1 MVNNEKN
8 KYENVILTKQIED
21 FVGHLSIEKNY
32 ALNTI
37 SSYKRDLLKFSSFL
51 SKKEVL
57 DLKMIDPDVINI
69 FVMELRHSNTS
80 GKSIKRYLSSI
91 RVFFNFLI
99 EVGEVQT
106 NPALLIKTP
115 KVERDLPK
123 TIDFDDLKKMM
134 TINSTQ
140 YKELRAVLMIEL
152 LYSCALRV
160 SELVGINFEDIDMD
174 EGFVKVMGKGGNAR
188 FSPMGQTTID
198 VLKRYIKQRPSFATN
213 ALFINQNNTRI
224 STRTVQN
231 VVKKRALQV
240 GISINVHPH
249 MLRHAA
255 ATHFLQSS
263 HDLRTVQEFLGHKS
277 IKSTQVYTHL
287 DFLELS
293 KVYDEFHPRAKK

>member
-21 FVGHLSIEKNY
+21 FVEHLSIEKNY
-32 ALNTI
+32 AINTI

-51 SKKEVL
+51 EVREFSDFNL
-57 DLKMIDPDVINI
+57 IDSDVLNL
-69 FVMELRHSNTS
+69 FVMELRHRNTS

-91 RVFFNFLI
+91 RVFFTFLI
-99 EVGEVQT
+99 DNNQIEV
-106 NPALLIKTP
+106 NPALAIKTP

-134 TINSTQ
+134 TINSSK
-140 YKELRAVLMIEL
+140 YKELRSVSMIEL

-160 SELVGINFEDIDMD
+160 SELVGINLEDIDMD
-174 EGFVKVMGKGGNAR
+174 EGFVKVIGKGNKSR
-188 FSPMGQTTID
+188 FSPVGQKTID
-198 VLKRYIKQRPSFATN
+198 ILKRYIKLRPKCDSN
-213 ALFINQNNTRI
+213 ALFVNKKNTRI
-224 STRTVQN
+224 SSRTVQN
-231 VVKKRALQV
+231 IVKKRALEV
-240 GISINVHPH
+240 GVSINVHPH

-263 HDLRTVQEFLGHKS
+263 HDLRTVQEYLGHKS

>member
-21 FVGHLSIEKNY
+21 FVVHLSIEKNY

-57 DLKMIDPDVINI
+57 DFKMIDPDVLNI
-69 FVMELRHSNTS
+69 FVMELRHTNTS

-160 SELVGINFEDIDMD
+160 SELVGINLEDIDMD
-174 EGFVKVMGKGGNAR
+174 EGFVKVMGKGGKAR
-188 FSPMGQTTID
+188 FSPMGQTTVD
-198 VLKRYIKQRPSFATN
+198 VLKRYIKQRPSSATN

-240 GISINVHPH
+240 GVSINVHPH

>member
-57 DLKMIDPDVINI
+57 DFKMIDTDVLNI

-99 EVGEVQT
+99 EVGEAQT

-160 SELVGINFEDIDMD
+160 FELVGINLEDIDMD
-174 EGFVKVMGKGGNAR
+174 EGFVKVMGKGGKAR
-188 FSPMGQTTID
+188 FSPMGQTTVD
-198 VLKRYIKQRPSFATN
+198 VLKRYIKQRPSSATN

>member
-1 MVNNEKN
+1 
-8 KYENVILTKQIED
+8 
-21 FVGHLSIEKNY
+21 LSIEKNY
-32 ALNTI
+32 AINTI

-51 SKKEVL
+51 EVREFSDFNL
-57 DLKMIDPDVINI
+57 IDSDVLNL
-69 FVMELRHSNTS
+69 FVMELRHRNTS

-91 RVFFNFLI
+91 RVFFTFLI
-99 EVGEVQT
+99 DNNQIEV
-106 NPALLIKTP
+106 NPALAIKTP

-134 TINSTQ
+134 TINSSK
-140 YKELRAVLMIEL
+140 YKELRSVLMIEL

-160 SELVGINFEDIDMD
+160 SELVGINLEDIDMD
-174 EGFVKVMGKGGNAR
+174 EGFVKVIGKGNKSR
-188 FSPMGQTTID
+188 FSPVGQTTID
-198 VLKRYIKQRPSFATN
+198 VLKRYIKLRPKCDSN
-213 ALFINQNNTRI
+213 ALFVNKKNTRI
-224 STRTVQN
+224 SSRTVQN
-231 VVKKRALQV
+231 IVKKRALEV
-240 GISINVHPH
+240 GVSINVHPH

-263 HDLRTVQEFLGHKS
+263 HDLRTVQEYLGHKS

>member
-21 FVGHLSIEKNY
+21 FVEHLSIEKNY
-32 ALNTI
+32 AINTI

-51 SKKEVL
+51 EVREFYDFNL
-57 DLKMIDPDVINI
+57 IDSDVLNL
-69 FVMELRHSNTS
+69 FVMELRHRNTS

-91 RVFFNFLI
+91 RVFFTFLI
-99 EVGEVQT
+99 DNNQIEV
-106 NPALLIKTP
+106 NPALAIKTP

-134 TINSTQ
+134 TINSSK
-140 YKELRAVLMIEL
+140 YKELRSVLMIEL

-160 SELVGINFEDIDMD
+160 SELVGINLEDIDMD
-174 EGFVKVMGKGGNAR
+174 EGFVKVIGKGSKSR
-188 FSPMGQTTID
+188 FSPVGQTTID
-198 VLKRYIKQRPSFATN
+198 VLKRYIKLRPKCDSN
-213 ALFINQNNTRI
+213 ALFVNKKNTRI
-224 STRTVQN
+224 SSRTVQN
-231 VVKKRALQV
+231 IVKKRALEV
-240 GISINVHPH
+240 GVSINVHPH

-263 HDLRTVQEFLGHKS
+263 HDLRTVQEYLGHKS